1 MEDKKFY
8 ITTPIYYPS
17 GSWHIGSAYTTVLA
31 DAVARFRRMD
41 GCDVFYLTGTDEHG
55 QKIEKRAAESGCA
68 PKQFVDKIVGD
79 LKRLWEVMDISYDKF
94 IRTTDEEHVRA
105 VQNIFKTLYDKGEI
119 YKSEYEGW
127 YCVPCES
134 FWTETQAADGK
145 CPDCGR
151 PVQRAKEE
159 SYFFRLS
166 KYADRLLKLYE
177 EQPDFLLPKSRVN
190 EMVNNFIKPG
200 LEDLAVSRTSFSWG
214 IPVPFD
220 ERHVVYVWLDALT
233 NYITAL
239 GYAGPDD
246 ALFRRYWPADVH
258 LMAKEIVR
266 FHAIVWPAI
275 LMALDLPL
283 PKHIYAHG
291 WLMMGGDK
299 LSKSKSDKVGS
310 DVVDPFVLCER
321 YGADAVRYVLLKE
334 GPYGG
339 DTPYT
344 NETLIST
351 INSDLA
357 NDLGN
362 LVSRTVAMID
372 QYFGGTIPAPA
383 APEGPDAEL
392 TKLAGNLYEK
402 CRSAYDNEDV
412 PGALAQIMGVVR
424 RANKYIDETMPWALA
439 KDESR
444 RGRLQTV
451 LYNLAE
457 SIRICAV
464 LLAPCLTR
472 ASGKILSRLGL
483 GGVPADF
490 AGVQTFGGL
499 AAGTKVVRGEAV
511 FPRLDAKKELTELAA
526 VAAAKHREQEAAN
539 AAPPAANSAP
549 AGSAPTGSAPT
560 GDSASPEKKPEIAI
574 EDFAK
579 VELKVAEVTA
589 CEKVEKAD
597 KLLKLTLRVGAETR
611 TVVSGIAKAYAPADL
626 VGKRVVLVANLRPA
640 KLRGIVSQGMI
651 LCAEDEAGNLCV
663 VSPESVMPAGATV
676 R

>member
-1 MEDKKFY
+1 MYNIAIMEKQKYY

-17 GSWHIGSAYTTVLA
+17 GSWHLGSAYTTVLA
-31 DAVARFRRMD
+31 DAVARFQRMD
-41 GCDVFYLTGTDEHG
+41 GKDVFFLTGTDEHG
-55 QKIEKRAAESGCA
+55 MKIEKRASESGKT
-68 PKQFVDKIVGD
+68 PKAFVDEIVAD
-79 LKRLWEVMDISYDKF
+79 LKNLWEVMDISYDKF
-94 IRTTDEEHVRA
+94 IRTTDAEHVAA
-105 VQNIFKTLYDKGEI
+105 VQKIFQKLYDKGEI

-220 ERHVVYVWLDALT
+220 QKHIVYVWLDALT

-239 GYAGPDD
+239 GYMGEDPSN
-246 ALFRRYWPADVH
+246 FEKFWPADVH

-266 FHAIVWPAI
+266 FHSIIWPAI

-283 PKHIYAHG
+283 PKRVYGHG

-299 LSKSKSDKVGS
+299 LSKSKSDKVKK

-321 YGADAVRYVLLKE
+321 YGSDAVRYVLLKE
-334 GPYGG
+334 GPYAG

-344 NETLIST
+344 NETLIQT
-351 INSDLA
+351 VNSDLA

-362 LVSRTVAMID
+362 LVSRTVAMIS
-372 QYFGGTIPAPA
+372 QYFGGEIPAPGA
-383 APEGPDAEL
+383 IEGPDAEL
-392 TKLAGNLYEK
+392 ISAAESLYEK
-402 CRSAYDNEDV
+402 CRARIENSDI
-412 PGALAQIMGVVR
+412 PGMLSEILAVVR
-424 RANKYIDETMPWALA
+424 RANKYIDETTPWSLA
-439 KDESR
+439 KDETKR
-444 RGRLQTV
+444 ARLGTV
-451 LYNLAE
+451 LYRLAE
-457 SIRICAV
+457 TIRICAI
-464 LLAPCLTR
+464 LLAPCLTKSS
-472 ASGKILSRLGL
+472 AKILAQLGISAPARDFS
-483 GGVPADF
+483 GVKA
-490 AGVQTFGGL
+490 FGGL
-499 AAGTKVVRGEAV
+499 QPGGRVEKGAPI
-511 FPRLDAKKELTELAA
+511 FPRLDAKKETEYLEA
-526 VAAAKHREQEAAN
+526 VAAAKSKAEK
-539 AAPPAANSAP
+539 PSPAP
-549 AGSAPTGSAPT
+549 A
-560 GDSASPEKKPEIAI
+560 PEKKPEIAI

-579 VELKVAEVTA
+579 LDLRVAEVVA
-589 CEKVEKAD
+589 CERVEKSD
-597 KLLKLTLRVGAETR
+597 KLLKLTIKLGEETR
-611 TVVSGIAKAYAPADL
+611 TVVSGIAKSYAPEDL
-626 VGKRVVLVANLRPA
+626 SGRRVVLVSNLKPA
-640 KLRGIVSQGMI
+640 KLRGITSEGMI
-651 LCAEDEAGNLCV
+651 LCAEDADGKLSL
-663 VSPESVMPAGATV
+663 VSPDTAIASGSVV

>member
-1 MEDKKFY
+1 MKQEKFY

-17 GSWHIGSAYTTVLA
+17 GSWHLGSAYTTVLA
-31 DAVARFRRMD
+31 DAVARFERMN
-41 GCDVFYLTGTDEHG
+41 GKDVFYLTGTDEHG
-55 QKIEKRAAESGCA
+55 QKIEKRAEESGVT
-68 PKQFVDKIVGD
+68 PKEFVDRIVGD
-79 LKRLWEVMDISYDKF
+79 LKRLWDVMDISYDKF
-94 IRTTDEEHVRA
+94 IRTTDPEHVAA
-105 VQNIFKTLYDKGEI
+105 VQKIFQKLYDKGEI

-134 FWTETQAADGK
+134 FWTETQVKDGK

-190 EMVNNFIKPG
+190 EMINNFIKPG

-220 ERHVVYVWLDALT
+220 NKHIVYVWLDALT

-239 GYAGPDD
+239 GYASEDET
-246 ALFRRYWPADVH
+246 LFEKYWPADVH

-266 FHAIVWPAI
+266 FHAIIWPAI

-283 PKHIYAHG
+283 PKHVYGHG

-299 LSKSKSDKVGS
+299 LSKSKSDKVGC

-321 YGADAVRYVLLKE
+321 YGSDAVRYVLLKE

-344 NETLIST
+344 NETLIQT
-351 INSDLA
+351 VNSDLA

-362 LVSRTVAMID
+362 LVSRTVAMIA
-372 QYFGGTIPAPA
+372 QYFGSEIPAPGA
-383 APEGPDAEL
+383 VEGSDAEL
-392 TKLAGNLYEK
+392 IDMAGNLYEK
-402 CRSAYDNEDV
+402 CNEKYKNSDV
-412 PGALAQIMGVVR
+412 PGALSEIWSVVR
-424 RANKYIDETMPWALA
+424 RANKYIDENMPWALA
-439 KDESR
+439 KDETKR
-444 RGRLQTV
+444 ERLGSV
-451 LYNLAE
+451 LYRLAE
-457 SIRICAV
+457 TIRICAV
-464 LLAPCLTR
+464 LLMPCLTKAPVRILEQLGIQEVPKDFDTVR
-472 ASGKILSRLGL
+472 A
-483 GGVPADF
+483 
-490 AGVQTFGGL
+490 FGQL
-499 AAGTKVVRGEAV
+499 RPGTKVCRGDAI
-511 FPRLDAKKELTELAA
+511 FPRLDAKKESDYLVGVALAKKKEQSA
-526 VAAAKHREQEAAN
+526 ASEKKTQETAAA
-539 AAPPAANSAP
+539 
-549 AGSAPTGSAPT
+549 GS
-560 GDSASPEKKPEIAI
+560 KPEISI

-579 VELKVAEVTA
+579 VELKVAEVIA

-597 KLLKLTLRVGAETR
+597 KLLRLTVRVGAEER
-611 TVVSGIAKAYAPADL
+611 TVVSGIAKYYQPDELIGKQVILVSNLKPA
-626 VGKRVVLVANLRPA
+626 R
-640 KLRGIVSQGMI
+640 LRGIESRGMI
-651 LCAEDEAGNLCV
+651 LCAESADGRLCI
-663 VSPESVMPAGATV
+663 VSPESGMPAGATV